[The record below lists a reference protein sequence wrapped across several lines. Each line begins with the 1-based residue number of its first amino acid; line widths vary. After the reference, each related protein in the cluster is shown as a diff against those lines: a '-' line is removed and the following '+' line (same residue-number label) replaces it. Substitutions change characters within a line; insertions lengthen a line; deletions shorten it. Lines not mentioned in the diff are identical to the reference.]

1 MVHTKR
7 NKDSSCELNDNLDPP
22 ESLTWSLLTW
32 SLLEKRIGE
41 DLNTLETALS
51 SGLSS
56 GSKSPALEKKLS
68 DPFHFTTPKITSF
81 DVSTK

>member
-1 MVHTKR
+1 MVHSKR
-7 NKDSSCELNDNLDPP
+7 NKDSISELNENVDLS
-22 ESLTWSLLTW
+22 ESFTW